1 MCEPTTHTLLTR
13 VQCGESSSPL
23 WSPPV
28 HILSLHSHSVGCA
41 VLEVGQREGQVT
53 CCCHGSDRPIGQCD
67 IVCEVRPV
75 LSAVHCWVPRR
86 VTDPSI
92 IFWCRPSQLSSERTH
107 IRCSYSTRCTGGT
120 WVSVSVGGGGV
131 RVQDEGKSGME
142 MM

>member
-1 MCEPTTHTLLTR
+1 M
-13 VQCGESSSPL
+13 
-23 WSPPV
+23 
-28 HILSLHSHSVGCA
+28 
-41 VLEVGQREGQVT
+41 LEVGQREGQVT
-53 CCCHGSDRPIGQCD
+53 YCCHGSDRPIGQCD
-67 IVCEVRPV
+67 IVCEVRSV

-120 WVSVSVGGGGV
+120 WVGTGVWGGGGGGGGGV

>member
-1 MCEPTTHTLLTR
+1 MDMYIALSCPMLTR
-13 VQCGESSSPL
+13 VHCDESSSPL

-67 IVCEVRPV
+67 IVCDVRSV
-75 LSAVHCWVPRR
+75 LSAIHCWVPRR

-92 IFWCRPSQLSSERTH
+92 IFWCSPSQLSSERTH
-107 IRCSYSTRCTGGT
+107 IRCSHSTRCTGGT
-120 WVSVSVGGGGV
+120 YSTYIYMQRGIRYIVL
-131 RVQDEGKSGME
+131 MYNA
-142 MM
+142 